1 MPIRDRA
8 VWAVAITACTLALM
22 GPATWNGFPRMEW
35 DTGGYLA
42 RWYDH
47 TLVINRAVPY
57 GLLLNAGSFL
67 AFWPVLIVQSLLTI
81 WILALMLRVHEL
93 GGRPMLLTAVVV
105 ALSTLTTLSWLT
117 SILLTDIFAGLA
129 VFAIYLLLLRG
140 GRLKVWEKA
149 ALVLL
154 IAFSAAAHSATLAVC
169 GGLLL
174 VAFVASRFD
183 RKWIPAARLGA
194 GAAALILSVVMV
206 FGTNYLIAQKL
217 AWTPGG
223 FSIAFGRM
231 LQDGIVKAYLDAH
244 CPDPYLRLCR
254 YKDEIPQDA
263 DQFFWH
269 TPMFEQQLGG
279 FEKLGP
285 EMERIVLGAMKDYPL
300 WQIESAAVATAR
312 QLVHVH
318 TGEGVEN
325 TLWHTYLVI
334 RDHLPEM
341 LPAMNAARQQ
351 QTLSISFA
359 IVNQVHYPIALI
371 GMTLLPVIFVLALL
385 DLLPRPFAELTATA
399 TLALLGNAIVCGAVS
414 NPHDRYGARMVWI
427 AAFIML
433 LALSY
438 AVEHSRRA
446 RTRPLPSAEPL
457 FY

>member
-8 VWAVAITACTLALM
+8 VWALAVIVCTLALM
-22 GPATWNGFPRMEW
+22 GPAIWNGFPLMEW

-57 GLLLNAGSFL
+57 GLLLNAGSFF
-67 AFWPVLIVQSLLTI
+67 AFWPVLIVQSLVTI
-81 WILALMLRVHEL
+81 WIVALMLRAHDL
-93 GGRPMLLTAVVV
+93 GGRPVLLTALVIL
-105 ALSTLTTLSWLT
+105 LSAVTTLSWLT

-129 VFAIYLLLLRG
+129 VFAIYLLLLRASA
-140 GRLKVWEKA
+140 LKTWEKP

-174 VAFVASRFD
+174 VAFAGSRFD
-183 RKWIPAARLGA
+183 RKWIPAARLGT
-194 GAAALILSVVMV
+194 GLTALVLAILMV
-206 FGTNYLIAQKL
+206 LGTNYLIAKKV

-231 LQDGIVKAYLDAH
+231 LQDGIVKSYLDAH

-254 YKDEIPQDA
+254 YKDHIPQDA

-269 TPMFEQQLGG
+269 TPLFEKQLGG

-285 EMERIVLGAMKDYPL
+285 EMERIVLGAIKDYPL
-300 WQIESAAVATAR
+300 WQFESAAVATAR
-312 QLVHVH
+312 QLVYVK
-318 TGEGVEN
+318 TGEGVED

-334 RDHLPEM
+334 RDHLPEV

-351 QTLSISFA
+351 QHPSISFTT
-359 IVNQVHYPIALI
+359 INEVHYPIALI
-371 GMTLLPVIFVLALL
+371 GMALLPVIFLLAFLE
-385 DLLPRPFAELTATA
+385 LLPRPFAELAGTAM
-399 TLALLGNAIVCGAVS
+399 LALLGNAIVCGAVS

-427 AAFIML
+427 GAFVVL
-433 LALSY
+433 LALPY
-438 AVEHSRRA
+438 AVEHFRRA
-446 RTRPLPSAEPL
+446 RRRPLPAAEPL

>member
-1 MPIRDRA
+1 MPIRERA
-8 VWAVAITACTLALM
+8 LWALAIIVCTLALM
-22 GPATWNGFPRMEW
+22 GPAIWNGFPLMEW

-47 TLVINRAVPY
+47 TLVINRAAPY
-57 GLLLNAGSFL
+57 GLLLNAGSFF
-67 AFWPVLIVQSLLTI
+67 AFWPVLVVQSLLTI
-81 WILALMLRVHEL
+81 WIVALMLRVHAL
-93 GGRPMLLTAVVV
+93 GGRPL
-105 ALSTLTTLSWLT
+105 
-117 SILLTDIFAGLA
+117 LLTDIFAGLA
-129 VFAIYLLLLRG
+129 VFAMYLLLLRG
-140 GRLKVWEKA
+140 NALKAWEKP
-149 ALVLL
+149 ALVLF

-174 VAFVASRFD
+174 VAFAGSRFD

-194 GAAALILSVVMV
+194 GLAALVLAVLMV
-206 FGTNYLIAQKL
+206 LGTNYLIDKKL

-231 LQDGIVKAYLDAH
+231 LQDGIVKSYLDAH

-269 TPMFEQQLGG
+269 TDLFEKQLGG

-312 QLVHVH
+312 QLVHVK
-318 TGEGVEN
+318 TGEGVED

-334 RDHLPEM
+334 RDHLPEL

-351 QTLSISFA
+351 QHPSISFMA
-359 IVNQVHYPIALI
+359 INEVHYPVALI
-371 GMTLLPVIFVLALL
+371 GMALLPILFVLALF

-399 TLALLGNAIVCGAVS
+399 RLALLGNAMVCGAVS

-427 AAFIML
+427 GAFIVL
-433 LALSY
+433 LAFSY
-438 AVEHSRRA
+438 AFEHFR
-446 RTRPLPSAEPL
+446 RTRSRPVRAAEPL